1 MLRMVCRCYLLTRA
15 KSVPTLGRAAWLA
28 GRRSPDVTTRW
39 SPGALCFLRHGE
51 RRVACPTREQGRQ
64 RALEQTRD
72 QPPTEE
78 VRRVLRSLRHLEE
91 NVYRADLSG
100 GGRCGRGGRRRHE
113 VGDNRGRSPGGWR
126 GQAGSGR
133 GAGASGGGWR
143 QNTRRVLESNAQ
155 PLQPGHPG
163 RHHRAGGE
171 AVQFL
176 CRDALDIGTAAR
188 SLTPDGI
195 LTLDLAK
202 VHPLTGPVSIEG
214 AEPGDMLEVEI
225 LDVAPLVDFGYV
237 TIGPVL
243 GLFGSLQPDILAPFH
258 AFTEASQL
266 SDPTPGKVT
275 GAIPDNQPF
284 NTGAP
289 FVQIFTFNKGQNTGF
304 ASFVGKDTGRKAQIP
319 IAPFM
324 GVYGV
329 APLRKGMYRS
339 VPPNVSEGMGGNT
352 DIKQFTKGSKLYY
365 PVYVKGAKFSVGDGH
380 MAKENGEVC
389 VTAIET
395 LMGVTC
401 RFKVIKNTIIE
412 SPQAIV
418 PLANPS
424 DFALTPEMR
433 AKGFYQTTGVGPDLM
448 SDAKHAVRAMIEW
461 LVRDQGLSLH
471 EAYAICSV
479 AGDLKISEIVDVPN
493 WVVSMT
499 VPRGIFVS

>member
-1 MLRMVCRCYLLTRA
+1 MCFVHSDISRRTFIEQISLGAAAAAAVSGVGSTLTAAADEGVAATGVKKPDLVVAQAPPGVAGTKTLDGFSKVLHNRFNQDIPA
-15 KSVPTLGRAAWLA
+15 VMSV
-28 GRRSPDVTTRW
+28 
-39 SPGALCFLRHGE
+39 
-51 RRVACPTREQGRQ
+51 RE
-64 RALEQTRD
+64 
-72 QPPTEE
+72 
-78 VRRVLRSLRHLEE
+78 
-91 NVYRADLSG
+91 
-100 GGRCGRGGRRRHE
+100 
-113 VGDNRGRSPGGWR
+113 
-126 GQAGSGR
+126 
-133 GAGASGGGWR
+133 
-143 QNTRRVLESNAQ
+143 
-155 PLQPGHPG
+155 
-163 RHHRAGGE
+163 GE

-188 SLTPDGI
+188 TLTPGGI

-202 VHPLTGPVSIEG
+202 VHPLTGPVSVEG
-214 AEPGDMLEVEI
+214 AEPGDLLEVEI
-225 LDVAPLVDFGYV
+225 VDVAPLVDFGYV
-237 TIGPVL
+237 TIGPAL

-258 AFTEASQL
+258 QFTEASQL
-266 SDPTPGKVT
+266 SDPAAGKVA
-275 GAIPDNQPF
+275 GAIPEDQPF
-284 NTGAP
+284 NSGAP

-329 APLRKGMYRS
+329 APLRKGMYRT
-339 VPPNVSEGMGGNT
+339 VPPNVSGGMGGNT

-380 MAKENGEVC
+380 MAQGDGEVC

-395 LMGVTC
+395 LMAVTC

-418 PLANPS
+418 PSANPTDLGLS
-424 DFALTPEMR
+424 KEML
-433 AKGFYQTTGVGPDLM
+433 AKGFYHTTGVGPDLM
-448 SDAKHAVRAMIEW
+448 ANAKKAVRAMIEW

-499 VPRGIFVS
+499 VPRGIFQS

>member
-1 MLRMVCRCYLLTRA
+1 MCFVHSDISRRTFIEQVSLGAAAAAAVAGVGSSLA
-15 KSVPTLGRAAWLA
+15 AAAEGVPAA
-28 GRRSPDVTTRW
+28 GVGKPDLVIAQTP
-39 SPGALCFLRHGE
+39 PGA
-51 RRVACPTREQGRQ
+51 
-64 RALEQTRD
+64 
-72 QPPTEE
+72 
-78 VRRVLRSLRHLEE
+78 
-91 NVYRADLSG
+91 
-100 GGRCGRGGRRRHE
+100 
-113 VGDNRGRSPGGWR
+113 
-126 GQAGSGR
+126 
-133 GAGASGGGWR
+133 AGAKTLDGFSKVMHNR
-143 QNTRRVLESNAQ
+143 FNQDIPAALTVQ
-155 PLQPGHPG
+155 Q
-163 RHHRAGGE
+163 GE

-188 SLTPDGI
+188 SLTPEGI

-202 VHPLTGPVSIEG
+202 VHPLTGPVGIEG
-214 AEPGDMLEVEI
+214 AEPGDMLEVEV

-266 SDPTPGKVT
+266 SDPTPGKIA

-289 FVQIFTFNKGQNTGF
+289 FVQLFTFNKGQNSGF

-329 APLRKGMYRS
+329 APLRKGMYRT
-339 VPPNVSEGMGGNT
+339 VPPNVSGGMGGNT

-380 MAKENGEVC
+380 MAQGDGEVC

-401 RFKVIKNTIIE
+401 RFRVIKNTIIE

-418 PLANPS
+418 PHANPT
-424 DFALTPEMR
+424 DAAMTPEMR

-448 SDAKHAVRAMIEW
+448 SDAKQAVRAMIEW

-499 VPRGIFVS
+499 VPRGIFES